1 MDFRRAV
8 AAATSDKAQ
17 AAGLAQKWHDTVND
31 AQKQK
36 RAFDNEHKSRNDA
49 CKIALLPFTQSAQ
62 LSLAALFR
70 SRGDHSSALPIYEKC
85 LEERRR
91 LLGVGH
97 PETLLISNAAAY
109 TLHLNG
115 EHERAL
121 PLLEESLEIWRE
133 MFGNEHPNTIL
144 YVTPPSPVGS
154 R

>member
-17 AAGLAQKWHDTVND
+17 AQATGLAQKWRNTVND

-36 RAFDNEHKSRNDA
+36 KSFDNEHKARHDA

-70 SRGDHSSALPIYEKC
+70 SRGEHSSALNIYEKC

-97 PETLLISNAAAY
+97 PETLLICSAVAY

-121 PLLEESLEIWRE
+121 PMLEESLEKWRE
-133 MFGNEHPNTIL
+133 MFGSEHPNTVL
-144 YVTPPSPVGS
+144 YVTTPSPS
-154 R
+154 